1 MDAASIIL
9 VVLSAIGGVVLA
21 VVGFVLN
28 KRKRRTLEP
37 TEPMRKPPAKVDL
50 APVAE
55 AGLEAA
61 EERHVGVVE
70 KIDAAASSDTPA
82 TDAANVL
89 SMLLPPSSESDD
101 T

>member
-28 KRKRRTLEP
+28 KRRTLEP